1 MAKLFVLVIPSFGS
15 AMVGKVGKDNFE
27 QWRKR
32 MEVLKLIQP
41 KRFVVA
47 QANAQSG
54 DPTVQASTVH
64 IGPAYFGDTDQEL
77 LYVDNAAVEVIG
89 EVEVLDKEEEV
100 CGAARKMFEAY
111 KKTVRDYAGR
121 HSPIV
126 APNILDI
133 HNISKGAATVPFK
146 RP

>member
-1 MAKLFVLVIPSFGS
+1 MAKLFVLAIPSFGS
-15 AMVGKVGKDNFE
+15 AMVGKVSKDNFE

-32 MEVLKLIQP
+32 LEVLKLIQP

-47 QANAQSG
+47 QPNAQSG
-54 DPTVQASTVH
+54 DPTVQSATVH

-77 LYVDNAAVEVIG
+77 LYVDGAAVEVIG
-89 EVEVLDKEEEV
+89 EVEVQDNEEV

-133 HNISKGAATVPFK
+133 HNVSKGATTVPFK